1 MRVGVLS
8 SIKNSHDSHVT
19 RGFSRAFVSCDVI
32 CGYSPAPMV
41 SNTGIVHDL
50 REELVCPVCQEVF
63 DNPRFLPC
71 HHYYCK
77 RCIERLVAAS
87 GGPGTPFPC
96 PECRTQTLLP
106 EGGLDQLC
114 PAFLVNRVKDSI
126 ERARDKKPAASI
138 HNDPSPPPST
148 LAPPSAAA
156 ISYAYACKKHDS
168 VLKLYCFDCQKLI
181 CAECALSLNHRGHNY
196 KYIKESAR
204 GCRDSIMHAV
214 ADLMD
219 IRKVNGTAVEQ
230 VEQRIGE
237 VTEQSTSVQNYINR
251 SFDDIISAVEQRRSV
266 LLYRLCEL
274 TESKMTSLNEQK
286 KTLHLANENIDQLV
300 AMVTTLFDMPDE
312 EFMNSQYQLLSLVKM
327 EASAHNPSMLEPSEM
342 ANIVAEVSVGDVSG
356 VCQSCTR
363 VYIPVYGTG
372 VSAPEVNKL
381 ATFTISPATPRN
393 RDASVMASLVSVAN
407 KTIVPVTVSK
417 QNNTY
422 IASYVPMV
430 RGRYLLTVSIDG
442 EPHRAIPVFVRA
454 MPENIFHT
462 WKGLTGPTHVD
473 FTSNGQIVISEQ
485 TGNRVGVLY
494 QNQYSPLKDNFT
506 QPCGVAVDQY
516 NNIYVSETKVC
527 RLSKFNQSGNLIMSV
542 GGRSGRGLNADDLF
556 VAPAGIKMVRNKL
569 YVCDM
574 GKSIIR
580 VFDHGFNLMD
590 FICTN
595 LGRGVTDITS
605 SPAGYLYVTQTEP
618 PCVQVF
624 TLEHSHLHSIRH
636 EDLRYPS
643 GVCFDDHQQLLYVCD
658 STSNCIFMFRH
669 DGKYVMKTSI
679 VEGSQLKGPRGIK
692 LDEDGYLYV
701 CDTGNNRVLI
711 L

>member
-1 MRVGVLS
+1 MACSTSIVKVL
-8 SIKNSHDSHVT
+8 
-19 RGFSRAFVSCDVI
+19 G
-32 CGYSPAPMV
+32 
-41 SNTGIVHDL
+41 
-50 REELVCPVCQEVF
+50 EEFVCPVCQEEF

-106 EGGLDQLC
+106 EGGLDQLS
-114 PAFLVNRVKDSI
+114 PAFLVNRVKDRV
-126 ERARDKKPAASI
+126 EKARDRKPA
-138 HNDPSPPPST
+138 PSFHDDHSPTPPPPST
-148 LAPPSAAA
+148 PAPQ
-156 ISYAYACKKHDS
+156 AYACKKHDS
-168 VLKLYCFDCQKLI
+168 VLKLYCFDCQQLI
-181 CAECALSLNHRGHNY
+181 CAECALSPDHRGHSY

-230 VEQRIGE
+230 VEQRKGE
-237 VTEQSTSVQNYINR
+237 VTEQSTSVRNYINR
-251 SFDDIISAVEQRRSV
+251 SFDDIISAVEQRRRV
-266 LLYRLCEL
+266 LLHRLFEL

-300 AMVTTLFDMPDE
+300 AMVTTVLDMPDE
-312 EFMNSQYQLLSLVKM
+312 EFMNSQYQLLSLVKK
-327 EASAHNPSMLEPSEM
+327 EASAHNPSMLEPSEI
-342 ANIVAEVSVGDVSG
+342 ANIVAEVSVGDIK
-356 VCQSCTR
+356 SCSR
-363 VYIPVYGTG
+363 VYVPLVYGAG
-372 VSAPEVNKL
+372 ISAPEVNKL
-381 ATFTISPATPRN
+381 ATFTIDRTAPKT
-393 RDASVMASLVSVAN
+393 RDASVTVSLVSVTN
-407 KTIVPVTVSK
+407 KTNVPVTVNK

-430 RGRYLLTVSIDG
+430 RGRYLLTVNIDG

-454 MPENIFHT
+454 MPVTENIFKN

-473 FTSNGQIVISEQ
+473 FTSSGQIVISEQ
-485 TGNRVGVLY
+485 TGNRVGVVY
-494 QNQYSPLKDNFT
+494 RNQCSPLKDNFT

-516 NNIYVSETKVC
+516 NNIYVSETKGC
-527 RLSKFNQSGNLIMSV
+527 RLSKFDLSGNLIMSV
-542 GGRSGRGLNADDLF
+542 GGRSGRGLSGDLF
-556 VAPAGIKMVRNKL
+556 IAPTGISMVRNKL

-574 GKSIIR
+574 GRSIIQ
-580 VFDHGFNLMD
+580 VFDHNLNRKD
-590 FICTN
+590 SICTN

-658 STSNCIFMFRH
+658 STSNCIFGFRQ
-669 DGKYVMKTSI
+669 DGEYVMKISV
-679 VEGSQLKGPRGIK
+679 VEGSQLKGPQGIK
-692 LDEDGYLYV
+692 LDKDGYLYV
-701 CDTGNNRVLI
+701 CDTGNSKVIVL
-711 L
+711 

>member
-1 MRVGVLS
+1 M
-8 SIKNSHDSHVT
+8 
-19 RGFSRAFVSCDVI
+19 
-32 CGYSPAPMV
+32 
-41 SNTGIVHDL
+41 
-50 REELVCPVCQEVF
+50 CPVCQEVF

-114 PAFLVNRVKDSI
+114 PAFFVNRIIDNI
-126 ERARDKKPAASI
+126 EKVRKPA
-138 HNDPSPPPST
+138 HDDHTPTPPST
-148 LAPPSAAA
+148 PAPPSAAA
-156 ISYAYACKKHDS
+156 ITSSYACKKHDS
-168 VLKLYCFDCQKLI
+168 VLKLYCFDCQQLI
-181 CAECALSLNHRGHNY
+181 CAECALSPDHRGHNY

-230 VEQRIGE
+230 VEQRKGE
-237 VTEQSTSVQNYINR
+237 VTEQSTSVLNYINR
-251 SFDDIISAVEQRRSV
+251 SFDDIISAVNQRRRV
-266 LLYRLCEL
+266 LLHRLCEL

-300 AMVTTLFDMPDE
+300 AMVTTLLDMPDE
-312 EFMNSQYQLLSLVKM
+312 EFMNSQYQLLSLVKK
-327 EASAHNPSMLEPSEM
+327 EAMTHKPSILEPSEM
-342 ANIVAEVSVGDVSG
+342 ANIVAEVTCVGDISDI
-356 VCQSCTR
+356 CQSCTR
-363 VYIPVYGTG
+363 VYVPLVYGTG
-372 VSAPEVNKL
+372 ISAPVVNKL
-381 ATFTISPATPRN
+381 ATFTISPTTPTN
-393 RDASVMASLVSVAN
+393 RDASVMASLVSVTN
-407 KTIVPVTVSK
+407 KTNVPVTVNK

-442 EPHRAIPVFVRA
+442 EPHKAIPVFVRDPPVPNA
-454 MPENIFHT
+454 KLFT
-462 WKGLTGPTHVD
+462 TCTGLRGPAHVN
-473 FTSNGQIVISEQ
+473 FTSSGKVVISEQ
-485 TGNRVGVLY
+485 VGDRVALRY
-494 QNQYSPLKDNFT
+494 RNQCSPLEQNFS

-516 NNIYVSETKVC
+516 DNIYVSETKGC
-527 RLSKFNQSGNLIMSV
+527 RLSKFDKSRKLIKSV
-542 GGRSGRGLNADDLF
+542 GGRSGQGLNADDLF
-556 VAPAGIKMVRNKL
+556 IAPTGIKMVRNTL

-574 GKSIIR
+574 GRSIIQ
-580 VFDHGFNLMD
+580 VFDHNLNLMD
-590 FICTN
+590 SICTI
-595 LGRGVTDITS
+595 LGSGVTDITS

-636 EDLRYPS
+636 EGLRYPS

-658 STSNCIFMFRH
+658 SIAKCIFVFRH
-669 DGKYVMKTSI
+669 DGEYVMKMTV
-679 VEGSQLKGPRGIK
+679 VEGSQLKGPQGIK

-701 CDTGNNRVLI
+701 CDTGNNRVIVL
-711 L
+711 